1 MEIRKHQESDRPA
14 IMKIMQLNTPEYFSP
29 NEEKDLI
36 YYLDEHAGNYFV
48 AEEDGVI
55 LGCAGFNISQDGRI
69 GGLSWDFVHPSAQ
82 GKGIGSALT
91 IYRLEEIRKI
101 ETVQVFSVRTSQMA
115 YPFYKKFGLVVK
127 EIVKDYWDVGYDL
140 YHMEVDIKLA
150 GRTK

>member
-1 MEIRKHQESDRPA
+1 MKIRKHQESDRPA
-14 IMKIMQLNTPEYFSP
+14 IMKLMQLNTPEYFSP
-29 NEEKDLI
+29 NEEKDLV

-48 AEEDGVI
+48 AEEDGII
-55 LGCAGFNISQDGRI
+55 LGCAGFNISQDGRN

-91 IYRLEEIRKI
+91 LYRLEEIRKI

-115 YPFYKKFGLVVK
+115 YRFYEKFGLVVK

-140 YHMEVDIKLA
+140 YNMEIDIKLA
-150 GRTK
+150 GRAK